1 VWALPR
7 RGAHKKNLLSIK
19 VDISGMFSFNF
30 KVFHLNVVE
39 QSIFEVGWYRFVIH
53 YVAGYVTCM
62 LLDIDFGRQAET
74 PTLTLKLVVVEG
86 VQVPKLYSL
95 QDIRARSLMGASEC
109 FLCLFTMIKVVY
121 ILSCW

>member
-1 VWALPR
+1 MAHL
-7 RGAHKKNLLSIK
+7 GA
-19 VDISGMFSFNF
+19 
-30 KVFHLNVVE
+30 E
-39 QSIFEVGWYRFVIH
+39 
-53 YVAGYVTCM
+53 YVTCM

-95 QDIRARSLMGASEC
+95 RDIRARSLMGASEC